1 MPSGLLEE
9 GQKLAAK
16 VREESEERLL
26 VFWDVV
32 ELGMDKHIIGFDIG
46 RKQARFSTPIIKLD
60 LHSNTAIT
68 RSGTRYRFLSAPGR
82 LHPYAKRLLKKLFNN
97 SPLRYTLKYSHPED
111 KRNSLDNIE
120 EWVKHSRV
128 TKPRKDPYDR
138 YKGKLIACLKSE
150 FEDIAEFYH
159 HLAWIDE
166 RSIYIGNT
174 NDEFTLWNEFA
185 LRHGKSE
192 DIQKIFL
199 EQTSTCHLATQKASA
214 LLERGA
220 LSQVVIDPKIPIIF
234 SRDLWDKASCLFSD
248 MVSKLAE
255 LNPNADVTSLRLV
268 PPSEEGMIEWAVKSV
283 PRARNIQ
290 ATTKP
295 PKSFDTQHYLY
306 EILDGHSR
314 AIQDFRRSHEI
325 LSHD

>member
-1 MPSGLLEE
+1 M
-9 GQKLAAK
+9 AAK
-16 VREESEERLL
+16 VREEGEERLL
-26 VFWDVV
+26 VFWDLV

-46 RKQARFSTPIIKLD
+46 LKQARFSTPIIKLD
-60 LHSNTAIT
+60 LHSNTAVT

-97 SPLRYTLKYSHPED
+97 SPLRYTLKYSHPDD
-111 KRNSLDNIE
+111 KRNSLDNIQ

-128 TKPRKDPYDR
+128 TKPRKDPYVR
-138 YKGKLIACLKSE
+138 YKSKLIACLKSE

-166 RSIYIGNT
+166 RCIYIGNAK
-174 NDEFTLWNEFA
+174 DEFTLWNEFA
-185 LRHGKSE
+185 LRHDTSK

-199 EQTSTCHLATQKASA
+199 EQTSSRYLATQKASA

-220 LSQVVIDPKIPIIF
+220 LSQVVIDPKIPIIL
-234 SRDLWDKASCLFSD
+234 SRDLWDETCRLFSD

-255 LNPNADVTSLRLV
+255 LNPDADLTSLRLV
-268 PPSEEGMIEWAVKSV
+268 PPTEAGMIEWAVKSV
-283 PRARNIQ
+283 PRARNKQ
-290 ATTKP
+290 AITNP
-295 PKSFDTQHYLY
+295 PKSFDNQHYLY

-314 AIQDFRRSHEI
+314 AVQDFRPRDPQS
-325 LSHD
+325 

>member
-1 MPSGLLEE
+1 MAV
-9 GQKLAAK
+9 KD
-16 VREESEERLL
+16 RELGEERLV

-32 ELGMDKHIIGFDIG
+32 ELGLDKHIIGFDIEL
-46 RKQARFSTPIIKLD
+46 KQARFSTPIIKLD
-60 LHSNTAIT
+60 LHTNTAVT
-68 RSGTRYRFLSAPGR
+68 KSGTRYRFLSAPGR
-82 LHPYAKRLLKKLFNN
+82 LHPYAKRLLKKLFNK
-97 SPLRYTLKYSHPED
+97 SPLRYTLKYSHSDD

-128 TKPRKDPYDR
+128 TKPRKDPYDH

-150 FEDIAEFYH
+150 FEDIAEVYH
-159 HLAWIDE
+159 HLAWIDD
-166 RSIYIGNT
+166 RCIFIGNAK
-174 NDEFTLWNEFA
+174 DEFTLWNEFA
-185 LRHGKSE
+185 LRHDTSD

-199 EQTSTCHLATQKASA
+199 EQTSTRHLATHKASA
-214 LLERGA
+214 LLERGD
-220 LSQVVIDPKIPIIF
+220 LSKVVIDPKIPIIF
-234 SRDLWDKASCLFSD
+234 SRDLWDKTCHLFSG

-255 LNPNADVTSLRLV
+255 LNPNADLTSLRLIS
-268 PPSEEGMIEWAVKSV
+268 PTAAGTIEWAAKSV
-283 PRARNIQ
+283 PRARTKQ
-290 ATTKP
+290 AITKP

>member
-1 MPSGLLEE
+1 M
-9 GQKLAAK
+9 AAK
-16 VREESEERLL
+16 VRGESEERLL

-46 RKQARFSTPIIKLD
+46 LKQARFSTPIIKLD
-60 LHSNTAIT
+60 LHSNTAVT

-97 SPLRYTLKYSHPED
+97 SPLRYTLKYSHPDD

-138 YKGKLIACLKSE
+138 YKSKLIACLKSE

-159 HLAWIDE
+159 YLAWIDE
-166 RSIYIGNT
+166 RCIYIGNAK
-174 NDEFTLWNEFA
+174 DEFTLWNEFA
-185 LRHGKSE
+185 LCHDTSN
-192 DIQKIFL
+192 DVQKIFL
-199 EQTSTCHLATQKASA
+199 EQTSTPHLATQKASA
-214 LLERGA
+214 LLERSA

-234 SRDLWDKASCLFSD
+234 SRDLWVKICRMFSD
-248 MVSKLAE
+248 LVSQLTE
-255 LNPNADVTSLRLV
+255 LNPDADLTSLRLV
-268 PPSEEGMIEWAVKSV
+268 PPTEAGMIEWAVKSV
-283 PRARNIQ
+283 PRARTKQTI
-290 ATTKP
+290 TKP
-295 PKSFDTQHYLY
+295 PKSFDTQQYIY

-314 AIQDFRRSHEI
+314 AIQDFYT
-325 LSHD
+325 LK